1 MTDIKVIVELAKQK
15 TSSDEFN
22 TAELVGLNDSMATAV
37 REALEEDRKNAV
49 KAAAREVVSLIR
61 SADAKKLAL
70 INEIRAIRLKE
81 KELLAK
87 LKSID
92 IATEYGNTT
101 SNYVP
106 LAIQVENVGRA
117 LGDYQSLTK
126 IPENFNQKKPAAKKA
141 K

>member
-1 MTDIKVIVELAKQK
+1 MTDVNVIAELAKQK

-37 REALEEDRKNAV
+37 REALEEDRKTAV
-49 KAAAREVVSLIR
+49 KAAAREVVSLIK

-70 INEIRAIRLKE
+70 INEVRSIRLKE

-87 LKSID
+87 LKNID
-92 IATEYGNTT
+92 VATEYGNST
-101 SNYVP
+101 SNYLP
-106 LAIQVENVGRA
+106 LAIQVGNVSRIPA
-117 LGDYQSLTK
+117 DVQHLTK
-126 IPENFNQKKPAAKKA
+126 VPENFTQKKPATKKA